1 MSITKVK
8 EYFKSFGIESKV
20 IELEQ
25 SSATVELAAAAIGCE
40 AERIAKTLSFLVNG
54 KGVLIVVAGDAK
66 VDNRKYRE
74 EFHEKAKMIPA
85 EDVETI
91 IGHAPGGVCPFG
103 INEKVDVYLDISIKR
118 FSTVYPAAGSGNSAI
133 ELDITELEKY
143 SNSKKWVDVC
153 KGWIANLEKS
163 E

>member
-40 AERIAKTLSFLVNG
+40 PERIAKTLSFLVNG
-54 KGVLIVVAGDAK
+54 KGVLVVVAGDAK

-103 INEKVDVYLDISIKR
+103 INEEVDVYLDISIKR

-153 KGWIANLEKS
+153 KGWRANE
-163 E
+163 

>member
-1 MSITKVK
+1 MSVRMVK
-8 EYFKSFGIESKV
+8 EYFKNFGIESKV
-20 IELEQ
+20 VELEQ

-40 AERIAKTLSFLVNG
+40 SERIAKTLSFLVDG
-54 KGVLIVVAGDAK
+54 KGILIVVAGDAK
-66 VDNRKYRE
+66 IDNRKYRE

-85 EDVETI
+85 EDVETV

-103 INEKVDVYLDISIKR
+103 INEGVGVYLDISIKR

-143 SNSKKWVDVC
+143 SNSKKWIDVC
-153 KGWIANLEKS
+153 KGWIAKE
-163 E
+163 